1 MNVIDFLTDKTVIFF
16 IANSIY
22 VISYMLTSMF
32 WLRLLAIIA
41 AASTFPYFYFQAEP
55 LWSALFWQSCF
66 LAVNGVNLV
75 ILLYSMRPPNFDSF
89 EELVHGL
96 KFSDL
101 KHHEVAP
108 IFKLADRMSLE
119 EGEFLLK
126 DGDSNSCLFLIVEG
140 GFRIL
145 KNGAEI
151 TLLEPG
157 EFVGELSFISGDV
170 ISADVVSAGNTQIM
184 YWDRLALEPLFKRH
198 GLYKPYLHALCS
210 IDIAQKLRR
219 MTTATAH
226 AG

>member
-1 MNVIDFLTDKTVIFF
+1 MNAIDFLTDKTVIFF

-32 WLRLLAIIA
+32 WLRVLAIIA

-66 LAVNGVNLV
+66 LTVNLV
-75 ILLYSMRPPNFDSF
+75 NLLILLYSMRPPNFDSF

-108 IFKLADRMSLE
+108 IFKLAQRRCLAD
-119 EGEFLLK
+119 GEVLLN
-126 DGDSNSCLFLIVEG
+126 DGDRNSCLFLIVEG
-140 GFRIL
+140 GCRIL

-151 TLLEPG
+151 TLLESG
-157 EFVGELSFISGDV
+157 EFVGELSFISGEEISADV
-170 ISADVVSAGNTQIM
+170 ISAGKTEIM

-219 MTTATAH
+219 MTTATAN

>member
-1 MNVIDFLTDKTVIFF
+1 MSAIDFLTDKTVIFF

-41 AASTFPYFYFQAEP
+41 AVSTFPYFYFQAEP

-66 LAVNGVNLV
+66 LAVNLVNLV

-89 EELVHGL
+89 EALVHGL

-108 IFKLADRMSLE
+108 IFKLAERMSLE

-126 DGDSNSCLFLIVEG
+126 DGDSNTCLFLIVEG
-140 GFRIL
+140 GCRIV
-145 KNGAEI
+145 KNGTEI
-151 TLLEPG
+151 TVLETG

-170 ISADVVSAGNTQIM
+170 ISADVISAGNTKIM
-184 YWDRLALEPLFKRH
+184 YWDRLALEPLFKKA
-198 GLYKPYLHALCS
+198 GLYKSYLHSLCS
-210 IDIAQKLRR
+210 VDIAQKLRR
-219 MTTATAH
+219 MTAATADS
-226 AG
+226 G